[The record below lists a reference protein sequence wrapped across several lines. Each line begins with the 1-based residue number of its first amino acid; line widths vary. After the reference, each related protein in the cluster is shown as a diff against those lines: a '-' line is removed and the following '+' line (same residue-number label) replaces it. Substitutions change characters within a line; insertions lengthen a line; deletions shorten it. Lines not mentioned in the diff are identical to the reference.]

1 MKIAMIGH
9 KRIPSREGGIEIV
22 VGELSK
28 RMAAL
33 GNDVTAYNR
42 KSRHIAGDGFETAE
56 GLDNYE
62 GVSLKWIYTPDSA
75 KLNAIVYSFLSTA
88 HAVLKPYDIIHFH
101 AEGPSAMVPLAKF
114 FRKRW

>member
-33 GNDVTAYNR
+33 GHEVTAYNR
-42 KSRHIAGDGFETAE
+42 KSRHIAGREFDEKKR
-56 GLDNYE
+56 LNDYC
-62 GVSLKWIYTPDSA
+62 GVKLKWVYTPDSS
-75 KLNAIVYSFLSTA
+75 KLNAIVYSALRA
-88 HAVLKPYDIIHFH
+88 P
-101 AEGPSAMVPLAKF
+101 
-114 FRKRW
+114 